1 LEKWCHSA
9 PAERRGFLAHT
20 LKMRSVQPE
29 FMSKIIVL
37 GGCGVVGSVAVR
49 TLASLPD
56 FSEIVIGDINIGL
69 ADDIINDIGSDKISA
84 IHVDAKHPE
93 SIKNTIKGSDVVL
106 NCVGPFYT
114 FAPIILRAA
123 IESGKNYVDV
133 CDDIDATIA
142 ILKLNNA
149 AKKANIAALIG
160 MGSSPGVT
168 NILAKYAAADLLD
181 EVEAVDLYHAHG
193 GEPIEGPA
201 VIAHRFHAMMIDIPV
216 FVDGQLKM
224 ARFFEESGKA
234 LEEEVD
240 FAGLGTFKVSPY
252 PHPET
257 ITLPK
262 YIPGVKRVTNKG
274 TVLPPEYFELT
285 SEMVRLGL
293 ASDETVNVKGAKVV
307 PMDFAIAYLINQREK
322 ILRQTNFGIQR
333 GCVKIVVRGKLKGKS
348 HQFVFSLA
356 SQGQA
361 LGEGTGIPAAIGAVL
376 MQRGLITEKGVLP
389 PEACIIPSDFLA
401 LVQEVLKLGRVGEK
415 DSPLLIESIDDKG
428 NVEQLI
434 L

>member
-1 LEKWCHSA
+1 
-9 PAERRGFLAHT
+9 
-20 LKMRSVQPE
+20 MRPMQPE

-56 FSEIVIGDINIGL
+56 FSEIVIGDINIER
-69 ADDIINDIGSDKISA
+69 AHDIINELGSDKITA
-84 IHVDAKHPE
+84 IHMDAKDLE
-93 SIKNTIKGSDVVL
+93 SIKNAIKGSDVVL

-114 FAPIILRAA
+114 FAPVILQAA
-123 IESGKNYVDV
+123 IESEKNYVDV
-133 CDDIDATIA
+133 CDDVDATTA
-142 ILKLNNA
+142 ILKMDNA
-149 AKKANIAALIG
+149 AKKANIIALIG

-168 NILAKYAAADLLD
+168 NILAKFAATDLLD
-181 EVEAVDLYHAHG
+181 EVEAIDLYHAHG
-193 GEPIEGPA
+193 GEPLEGPA

-216 FVDGQLKM
+216 FVDGQLKT

-240 FAGLGTFKVSPY
+240 FAKLGTFKVSPY

-262 YIPGVKRVTNKG
+262 YISGVKRVTNKG

-293 ASDETVNVKGAKVV
+293 ASDEPLNVKGTAVV
-307 PMDFAIAYLINQREK
+307 PMDFAIAYLINQRER
-322 ILRQTNFGIQR
+322 ILKQTNFGIQR
-333 GCVKIVVRGKLKGKS
+333 GCVKIVVQGKLKDKS
-348 HQFVFSLA
+348 HQIIFSLA

-361 LGEGTGIPAAIGAVL
+361 LGEGTGIPAALGAVL
-376 MQRGLITEKGVLP
+376 MKRGLIRGKGVLP
-389 PEACIIPSDFLA
+389 PEACIIPSDFLTII
-401 LVQEVLKLGRVGEK
+401 QEVPGLERVGEK

-428 NVEQLI
+428 NVEQITL
-434 L
+434 